1 MKSDLLWM
9 YYASIPVWLRTIA
22 FGGNPMLAGGTPL
35 RGGEPDMALELY
47 DGRLYGGELG
57 G

>member
-1 MKSDLLWM
+1 MNSDLLLM
-9 YYASIPVWLRTIA
+9 HAGIPAWLRTLA
-22 FGGNPMLAGGTPL
+22 FGGNPMLASGTPL

>member
-1 MKSDLLWM
+1 MSGDLLLM
-9 YYASIPVWLRTIA
+9 YASIPAWLRTLA
-22 FGGNPMLAGGTPL
+22 FGGNPMLAGGIPL

>member
-1 MKSDLLWM
+1 MSGDLLLM
-9 YYASIPVWLRTIA
+9 YASVPAWARTIA
-22 FGGNPMLAGGTPL
+22 FGGNPMLASGTPL